1 MSCVCVCVFVCLCVC
16 VCVCVSCLLSCTPRK
31 VVPKMSNQI
40 VGLKQ
45 AQEDDDDDDVAD
57 VFKL

>member
-1 MSCVCVCVFVCLCVC
+1 MHQQRTIHALRSRFADLEVCYFQ
-16 VCVCVSCLLSCTPRK
+16 

-40 VGLKQ
+40 VGLKGVK
-45 AQEDDDDDDVAD
+45 DDDDDDVAD

>member
-1 MSCVCVCVFVCLCVC
+1 MRTTMTLTNPPPLLCSTGVAPHGH
-16 VCVCVSCLLSCTPRK
+16 SCTPRK

-40 VGLKQ
+40 VGLKKVQ
-45 AQEDDDDDDVAD
+45 HEDDDDDVAD